1 MLKEARTHL
10 TCLKNVKKVTE
21 MDSHCRVLSRSM
33 ALSSE
38 KIKMVEQEDME
49 LTSPYENTSKI
60 HLHVEQSRKVIRD
73 LMKYSC
79 MTKSVRK
86 FTQNQVGREEMGSG

>member
-1 MLKEARTHL
+1 M